1 MNLDRKEVTV
11 KNLSFQKNSKNLLF
25 FFFFC
30 LLEQSYIFVEH
41 DFSPSRFAA
50 CSFGWW
56 LMAGA
61 DLF

>member
-41 DFSPSRFAA
+41 DFSPSGLQPVRLAG
-50 CSFGWW
+50 GWC
-56 LMAGA
+56 
-61 DLF
+61 